1 MGVLWVALVILAVGW
16 SPSGKTFE
24 AIQTSYVEL
33 IVNFFKMGIFFV
45 AGLASYHLMKKKK
58 DE

>member
-1 MGVLWVALVILAVGW
+1 MFILWTALIVLAIGW

-33 IVNFFKMGIFFV
+33 IVNFFKMAIFAI
-45 AGLASYHLMKKKK
+45 AGFATYYLIRKR